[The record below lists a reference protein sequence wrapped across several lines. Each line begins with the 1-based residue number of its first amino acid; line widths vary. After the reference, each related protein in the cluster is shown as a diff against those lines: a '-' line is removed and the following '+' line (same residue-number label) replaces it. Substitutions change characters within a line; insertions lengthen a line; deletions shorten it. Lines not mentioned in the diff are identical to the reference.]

1 MGDDHAGPAASSTP
15 WASCN
20 CLSAPT
26 HNVIGRG
33 VIVMA
38 TREDI
43 EHYLIQ
49 TGHPHE
55 TTENNMWIVR
65 DAASIVIAYEPPLVI
80 FRVERPEPEA
90 TFYTVQRGDTLS
102 KIAREHYGN
111 ASKYP

>member
-1 MGDDHAGPAASSTP
+1 
-15 WASCN
+15 
-20 CLSAPT
+20 
-26 HNVIGRG
+26 

-55 TTENNMWIVR
+55 TIENNMWIVR

-111 ASKYP
+111 ASKYPVIFEANQPMLREPDKIYPGQKLRIPPLEP